1 MAHGPLEYVV
11 VGFEGNHFTGEIW
24 PEIRAIQEKGIV
36 RLIDLVFVRKDENG
50 IVSILE
56 VSDLGE
62 EDAQAY
68 EAVAANIQGLMT
80 QEDIAQVTADLP
92 IRSSAAIALF
102 EHAWAIGLR
111 EAIRRANGKLLRAG
125 MVRADTLEV
134 VDHELDSM
142 KARQ

>member
-36 RLIDLVFVRKDENG
+36 RLIDLVFVKKDENG
-50 IVSILE
+50 IVSTLE
-56 VSDLGE
+56 VSDLGD

-80 QEDIAQVTADLP
+80 QDDIAQVTVDLP
-92 IRSSAAIALF
+92 VRSSAAIALF

>member
-36 RLIDLVFVRKDENG
+36 RLIDLVFVKKDENG
-50 IVSILE
+50 IVSVLE
-56 VSDLGE
+56 VSDLGD

-92 IRSSAAIALF
+92 VKSSAAIALF